1 MLSGYKANCIGKWR
15 LVGRHPSIHS
25 SLLPSL
31 KCRAGRFCSKV
42 LVHDIEN
49 VGLIIV
55 SMHSNFTSNGCSIP
69 QELQTILQLVN
80 LRDLLMRAELKTI
93 GDKA

>member
-1 MLSGYKANCIGKWR
+1 MLSGYKANHIGKWR

-31 KCRAGRFCSKV
+31 KCRAGRFCSKI
-42 LVHDIEN
+42 LAHDIEN
-49 VGLIIV
+49 IGV
-55 SMHSNFTSNGCSIP
+55 SMHSNVTSNGRSTP